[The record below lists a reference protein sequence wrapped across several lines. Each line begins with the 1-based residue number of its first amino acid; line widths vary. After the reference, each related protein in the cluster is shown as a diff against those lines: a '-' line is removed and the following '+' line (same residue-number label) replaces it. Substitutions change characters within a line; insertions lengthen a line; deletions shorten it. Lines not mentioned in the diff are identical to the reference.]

1 MNHDLLREFVGK
13 AILSPS
19 GHNSQPWKF
28 HIDADTITVAPDFSR
43 ALECTDP
50 GNRELF
56 ISLGCVIESICIVA
70 ASCGYST
77 NITTEEHCHKIS
89 FTPTD
94 IRTDEVLAQAIESRT
109 TNRTAYSSKRLSTDI
124 INSLSSFGASFY
136 DTQSREFAKICEY
149 VTMSNN
155 IQLNNVQFKQELK
168 QWMRYSDIEA
178 RTTGDGLSFD
188 ALGVPSIPV
197 FLRKS
202 ATAIGMNATVQNR
215 TDRKKLDNSSHLVIF
230 TSGNDTA
237 SLIDCGRRLMR
248 FLLTAE
254 SLGVACAYM
263 NQPCEVR
270 TVAEMMQHDLH
281 LPLAPQLILRLGYA
295 TPTSRSHRRPISSFL
310 I

>member
-1 MNHDLLREFVGK
+1 MNHDLLREFVSK

-19 GHNSQPWKF
+19 GHNTQPWKF
-28 HIDADTITVAPDFSR
+28 HIDDDTITVSPDFSR
-43 ALECTDP
+43 ALKFTDP

-56 ISLGCVIESICIVA
+56 ISLGCVIESIFIVA
-70 ASCGYST
+70 ASCGYKA
-77 NITTEEHCHKIS
+77 NITVEKYCHKIS

-94 IRTDEVLAQAIESRT
+94 KHYDVVLAQAIEHRT
-109 TNRTAYSSKRLSTDI
+109 TNRTAFSSKRLSIDI
-124 INSLSSFGASFY
+124 INSLSSFGTSFF

-149 VTMSNN
+149 VVMSNN
-155 IQLNNVQFKQELK
+155 IQLNNTQFKQELK

-215 TDRKKLDNSSHLVIF
+215 TDRKKLDNTSHLVIF

-254 SLGVACAYM
+254 SLDVACAYM
-263 NQPCEVR
+263 NQPCEVH
-270 TVAEMMQHDLH
+270 TVAEMMQHDLN
-281 LPLAPQLILRLGYA
+281 LSLAPQLLLRVGYA
-295 TPTSRSHRRPISSFL
+295 SPTSHSHRRPLISFL
-310 I
+310 V